1 MDETIPDLR
10 FIELAQYVS
19 PFWLI
24 VSLQLDSL
32 IGNIKVELFAKL
44 AFSQISYIHFGT
56 RVNESGFKIVVCFN
70 AAQFSASQSIGEDYR
85 EFMQRFCPFTSD
97 KKMSNA
103 SRSKHSDGGMSSFSS
118 RKTVIVYLNAN
129 IYINNILS

>member
-1 MDETIPDLR
+1 MHKHNCTQMDETIPDLR

-70 AAQFSASQSIGEDYR
+70 AAQFSASQSFGEVYR
-85 EFMQRFCPFTSD
+85 EFMQRFFFSVHLQAI
-97 KKMSNA
+97 KKCQMHQD
-103 SRSKHSDGGMSSFSS
+103 RS
-118 RKTVIVYLNAN
+118 
-129 IYINNILS
+129 ILMEECHRFQVGKRLLFI